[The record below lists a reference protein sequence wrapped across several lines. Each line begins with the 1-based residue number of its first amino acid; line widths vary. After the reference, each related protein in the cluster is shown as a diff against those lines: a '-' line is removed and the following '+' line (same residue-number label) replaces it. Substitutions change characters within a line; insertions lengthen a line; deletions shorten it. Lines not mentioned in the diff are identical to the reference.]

1 MIEKVDGRKEYCVA
15 SCLKVQVC
23 SILYRG
29 PGNCPPPHPPGD
41 FGLLAGQNSSFEA
54 DGRRQYINAAEL
66 LVRQNQK
73 EETTEVFSFLA
84 HMELN
89 EYLLN

>member
-1 MIEKVDGRKEYCVA
+1 MIEKVDGRKEYCLA

-23 SILYRG
+23 SMLYRG
-29 PGNCPPPHPPGD
+29 PGNCPPHGD
-41 FGLLAGQNSSFEA
+41 FGLLTGQNSSFEA

>member
-1 MIEKVDGRKEYCVA
+1 MFK
-15 SCLKVQVC
+15 SSSVQHVVPWTWKL
-23 SILYRG
+23 S
-29 PGNCPPPHPPGD
+29 PPGD
-41 FGLLAGQNSSFEA
+41 FGLLAGQNCAFEA

-89 EYLLN
+89 EYLLNRNEE

>member
-1 MIEKVDGRKEYCVA
+1 MLSSQLFKSSG
-15 SCLKVQVC
+15 VQHFVPWTWKL
-23 SILYRG
+23 S
-29 PGNCPPPHPPGD
+29 PPHPPGD